1 MSNFPFLNTWC
12 TLDLHAK
19 FSECDEECHQTH
31 CIFGQKFI
39 ISKIWNNPR
48 KNFFFQLGRECIFI
62 KTRKKWTSSLTWKIS
77 TVPTYYQCILCSI
90 FDMTE
95 IVLHISCQEFIHA
108 LWIINVKIFFL
119 PLVTYVRSLELCY
132 WEPDLPFVVNSPV
145 DHLWLSH
152 VLIWDP
158 PFLLMSLFQ
167 SQSSWVGFFKKT
179 LTLVISRTPRLALT

>member
-108 LWIINVKIFFL
+108 LWIINVKIFFF

-132 WEPDLPFVVNSPV
+132 WEPDF
-145 DHLWLSH
+145 HLL
-152 VLIWDP
+152 LILLWIIYDS
-158 PFLLMSLFQ
+158 LMSWSEIHPSFWCL
-167 SQSSWVGFFKKT
+167 SSKVSLLGLDF
-179 LTLVISRTPRLALT
+179 SRKL